1 MLTYKH
7 VRHLL
12 LNREAAGTGKS
23 DRRWCQPEI
32 MKTIKYNITNM
43 YNWYLARRYRT
54 Q

>member
-1 MLTYKH
+1 MLDTCCLTEK
-7 VRHLL
+7 LQ
-12 LNREAAGTGKS
+12 EQAKS
-23 DRRWCQPEI
+23 DRRWCQLEI